1 MDSILK
7 KRHLF
12 RKKSI
17 TATSK
22 PLSIISPSIAKSR
35 KASAIISTPNCFSD
49 SLHVVS
55 SGYTDLNTQKLS
67 ENLLISNVLQPK
79 NKPIP
84 LKIGGT
90 VQNPSITLD
99 YSRLTNGMNTSA
111 EKQKAL
117 QETIQ
122 EQWKWLKPR

>member
-1 MDSILK
+1 MVMEG
-7 KRHLF
+7 
-12 RKKSI
+12 
-17 TATSK
+17 
-22 PLSIISPSIAKSR
+22 
-35 KASAIISTPNCFSD
+35 C
-49 SLHVVS
+49 

-99 YSRLTNGMNTSA
+99 YSRLTNGMNSRTAFGYSN
-111 EKQKAL
+111 
-117 QETIQ
+117 
-122 EQWKWLKPR
+122 RYSRC